1 MMIKL
6 FPHEGPSRS
15 AVDYCMSDID
25 HTGKKRDIKPIVL
38 DGNPE
43 FTKQIDKLTKNYA
56 VQATSGVISFRDN
69 EDLTEEQKKKLIEEF
84 KDTFIGSD
92 LKDKVN
98 ALFIE
103 HRDKGN
109 LEIHFIINN
118 IVIDDKPKFFNPFP
132 PGHETLSNSFV
143 SIQNYNLGF
152 EQVKQKNIFKQSLSS
167 SEYKSLKKDN
177 GFKNLKTKVNIHNF
191 LVEEIKKGNIKNRNE
206 LIECLKDMGLKITR
220 DNDNFISVKT
230 EDNKNIRLKGD
241 IYKKNN
247 DISYKELFNERKEEK
262 KKPFDIEQAKQKYE
276 KSMNKKIDFNKKR
289 YNSNDAITVSI
300 KDKPNTPNSNNN
312 NNGDVRNRA
321 EDIKDKSASLSSNTD
336 ISISTSAQQQLAEA
350 TAMLTNAK
358 THEERAKAMIAIARA
373 KLAVERESTMNEQ
386 KIQQAL
392 AQKEIQRVQQ
402 LNKL

>member
-15 AVDYCMSDID
+15 AVDYCMSDFD

-38 DGNPE
+38 DGNSE
-43 FTKQIDKLTKNYA
+43 LTKQIDKLTKNYA

-69 EDLTEEQKKKLIEEF
+69 ENLTEEQKKKLIEDF

-132 PGHETLSNSFV
+132 PGHETLSNAFV
-143 SIQNYNLGF
+143 SIQNHNLGF

-167 SEYKSLKKDN
+167 NEYKSLKKDN
-177 GFKNLKTKVNIHNF
+177 GFKNLKRKDTIHKF
-191 LVEEIKKGNIKNRNE
+191 LVDEIKKGNIKNRDE
-206 LIECLKDMGLKITR
+206 LIKCLEEIGFSITR
-220 DNDNFISVKT
+220 KNENFISIKLDDGT
-230 EDNKNIRLKGD
+230 NIRLKGD
-241 IYKKNN
+241 IYKSNSEQ
-247 DISYKELFNERKEEK
+247 SYKDLANTLKEEK
-262 KKPFDIEQAKQKYE
+262 KKPFDIEQTKQKFE

-312 NNGDVRNRA
+312 DDVRNRT
-321 EDIKDKSASLSSNTD
+321 EDTKDKSTSISSNTD